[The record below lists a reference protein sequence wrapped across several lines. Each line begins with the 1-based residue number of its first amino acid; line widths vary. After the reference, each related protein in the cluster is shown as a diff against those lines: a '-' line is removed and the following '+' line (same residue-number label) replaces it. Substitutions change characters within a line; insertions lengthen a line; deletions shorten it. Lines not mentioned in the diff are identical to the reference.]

1 MLFFLLFHSEFVVVH
16 AVHVALDEGFHLAFH
31 LAERVLRHGAEHI
44 VLESRVCAIVIG
56 MGDAV
61 PIEFDGV
68 VAFHKFIPIDFGYP
82 MHGNGFVGRRVEH
95 VLSES
100 EVRDVVTQVVEDRW
114 HDVGL
119 LHHTFRVV
127 INPSASSNAFVSCPN
142 RWLISKN
149 RRPLEESR
157 VCAFWAM
164 VR

>member
-1 MLFFLLFHSEFVVVH
+1 MIYMLENMVGNLKFIFWISYHFSSLLFHGEFVVVH

-31 LAERVLRHGAEHI
+31 LAERVLWHGAEHI

-82 MHGNGFVGRRVEH
+82 MHGKGFVGRRVEH

-100 EVRDVVTQVVEDRW
+100 EVRDVVTQVVEHRW

-119 LHHTFRVV
+119 LHYTFRVV
-127 INPSASSNAFVSCPN
+127 TAERGIA
-142 RWLISKN
+142 W
-149 RRPLEESR
+149 
-157 VCAFWAM
+157 
-164 VR
+164 